1 MGKVV
6 TLRGVGTVPNVEKVL
21 LFDGSFNT
29 AYKILDFQI
38 TPTDPLSSEE
48 ISATVNTIEVTHS
61 SIWNWALNTQI
72 AWASWNTPINSRF
85 GQYSNVDEEAIIV
98 EDLFIDFSGDSAQT
112 VNWELKLEQVSIK
125 DYEAALAMVNARAQ
139 GSD

>member
-6 TLRGVGTVPNVEKVL
+6 TMRGVGTVPNVEKVL

-29 AYKILDFQI
+29 AYKVLDFQI
-38 TPTDPLSSEE
+38 TPTDPLASEE
-48 ISATVNTIEVTHS
+48 VSATVNTIEVTHS
-61 SIWNWALNTQI
+61 SLWNWALNTQI
-72 AWASWNTPINSRF
+72 AWASWNTPINTRF

-98 EDLFIDFSGDSAQT
+98 EDLFIDFSGDAGQT
-112 VNWELKLEQVSIK
+112 INWELKLEQVSIK
-125 DYEAALAMVNARAQ
+125 DYEAALAMVNARSQ